1 MTEDISR
8 DEVIERVRRGQM
20 TPDQAE
26 VWAADQGT
34 QPFAE
39 PRTLQHFDP
48 FQEVYWSLP
57 MVAAWIIWRL
67 PKAVLEVVPRKG
79 TRCKIWEKESET
91 SFVLVGP
98 NDWPLGCVY
107 RKAIENDASE
117 ENTRVTGAVEARQEL
132 RMRLQGGDL
141 RASGK
146 NNKGQRTEIPPFE
159 WQDISL
165 DNWDKD
171 ANSVFSE
178 GAGHLL
184 YSTVTVRRDD
194 AAANW
199 GVLPGWEWLLPRPL
213 VSRFQGRPSTMHL
226 VIGKFEERRD
236 ANELMPTLKAE
247 AEFLCKWQIEQ
258 KLSPKAGRSAIE
270 TNIRS
275 LYREATK
282 KAPKQ

>member
-26 VWAADQGT
+26 AWAADQGT

-79 TRCKIWEKESET
+79 TRGKIWERESET

-98 NDWPLGCVY
+98 NDWSLGCVY
-107 RKAIENDASE
+107 RKAIENDDSE
-117 ENTRVTGAVEARQEL
+117 ETTRVTGAVEAREQL
-132 RMRLQGGDL
+132 RVRLQGGDL

-146 NNKGQRTEIPPFE
+146 NSEGQRTEIPPFE

-178 GAGHLL
+178 GAGRLR
-184 YSTVTVRRDD
+184 YSAVTVAKIDVVAKWPALNEH
-194 AAANW
+194 AAPAVAEATPVEKLSLEEFVKKYVEEKRKAGEAPSQIGLKQAAVTDGRK
-199 GVLPGWEWLLPRPL
+199 GVRKEVCAILKSLMGPKVL
-213 VSRFQGRPSTMHL
+213 VRGRPRT
-226 VIGKFEERRD
+226 VR
-236 ANELMPTLKAE
+236 
-247 AEFLCKWQIEQ
+247 
-258 KLSPKAGRSAIE
+258 
-270 TNIRS
+270 
-275 LYREATK
+275 
-282 KAPKQ
+282 